1 MTEEITQED
10 AQRAATQHQQLSSLA
25 SALAPPKTGCS
36 ACLVKG
42 VVTAY
47 TYPYI
52 TVQVDGDTSTS
63 IANVRH
69 LEAYSPVVGDTCSM
83 LKQGSDLLAIGRI
96 NTTTLSPANNGWVTP
111 TLGSGFTS
119 PLDVV
124 RFRVV
129 NDNGDKKVQLRGTL
143 AVSGTVINIFTLP
156 VDYRP
161 VFTISLIAARNN
173 TGGSNAVQIQVA
185 NTGAVSLVGATT
197 GLKDANYLSSTPR
210 TGLQSSVPQTS
221 TSGVD
226 IGHSHKFLNL
236 DWGST
241 DGYRNADSF
250 PYYWETS
257 PGNGVPRSNHSH
269 QGGDHQHYMPPV
281 DHPTSVSLN
290 GVEFFL

>member
-1 MTEEITQED
+1 
-10 AQRAATQHQQLSSLA
+10 
-25 SALAPPKTGCS
+25 
-36 ACLVKG
+36 
-42 VVTAY
+42 
-47 TYPYI
+47 
-52 TVQVDGDTSTS
+52 
-63 IANVRH
+63 
-69 LEAYSPVVGDTCSM
+69 M

-129 NDNGDKKVQLRGTL
+129 NDNGDKKVQFRGTL
-143 AVSGTVINIFTLP
+143 ALSGVPVNIFTLP
-156 VDYRP
+156 TDYRP

-185 NTGAVSLVGATT
+185 NTGAVSLIGATT